1 MFFRCVVLLVF
12 FCLQAVSTLES
23 HADDQNVASLIRKHW
38 DWTLSQSPV
47 FAGQLGDRSG
57 EEKLAAVRVLAG
69 VGHREDARPVVLEVG
84 MKLVRQPVAGVAAV
98 SYTHLTLP
106 TNREV

>member
-23 HADDQNVASLIRKHW
+23 HADDQDVASLIRKHW

-57 EEKLAAVRVLAG
+57 DGKLPDVSIKNTIASAEQLRRFLESAREIEV
-69 VGHREDARPVVLEVG
+69 VGLTDHARL
-84 MKLVRQPVAGVAAV
+84 
-98 SYTHLTLP
+98 
-106 TNREV
+106 N